1 MKRFLVLFVA
11 IAFFGGIA
19 LVGCGPKKEEAPKPP
34 ESTEQAA
41 PAPAP
46 APEKAPTAAP
56 AAPEKAPEAAPA
68 PEKAPQQPK

>member
-19 LVGCGPKKEEAPKPP
+19 LVGCGPKEEAPKPP
-34 ESTEQAA
+34 ESTEQAT

-46 APEKAPTAAP
+46 
-56 AAPEKAPEAAPA
+56 APEKAPEAAPA
-68 PEKAPQQPK
+68 PAPEKAPEQPK